1 MTYCRLP
8 AQVLSNAVTGRIQVD
23 KDFQS
28 EDVQH
33 RGPTLA
39 GERAREGNVS
49 EEWEGKG

>member
-1 MTYCRLP
+1 
-8 AQVLSNAVTGRIQVD
+8 VD

-39 GERAREGNVS
+39 GERVREGKVS
-49 EEWEGKG
+49 EE